1 MSPLRIYSF
10 LNQQYH
16 GPLPVIRRSSNFK
29 VWLQMS
35 VKVGWIFHVWILLGN
50 SSLLGPACLP
60 KHWRL
65 EVVSR
70 TDGYPLS
77 ALTDEKW
84 QSLEVKA
91 FPNLNCLL
99 CSLNKAVIHLKKLWA
114 LTCEKPLTRDKCSVS
129 AIGCSKSPDV
139 WYGSTFL
146 IYIRFLHW
154 HDLFWPKEARCA
166 EVCAFCRKLR
176 SLNFLERNHFINYR
190 KSQFC
195 FAS

>member
-1 MSPLRIYSF
+1 
-10 LNQQYH
+10 
-16 GPLPVIRRSSNFK
+16 
-29 VWLQMS
+29 MS

-65 EVVSR
+65 EVVSQ
-70 TDGYPLS
+70 TDGYPLF

-114 LTCEKPLTRDKCSVS
+114 LTRDKCSVS
-129 AIGCSKSPDV
+129 AIGCSKSPDF
-139 WYGSTFL
+139 WYRSTYL
-146 IYIRFLHW
+146 DYIRFLHW
-154 HDLFWPKEARCA
+154 HDLLFWRKEARCA

-176 SLNFLERNHFINYR
+176 SLNFLERIILLITEKVSFVLPHSCRCIAAPGPWLCIISIFICLYIHTLD
-190 KSQFC
+190 
-195 FAS
+195 

>member
-1 MSPLRIYSF
+1 M
-10 LNQQYH
+10 
-16 GPLPVIRRSSNFK
+16 
-29 VWLQMS
+29 WLQMS
-35 VKVGWIFHVWILLGN
+35 VKVGWIIHVWTLLGN
-50 SSLLGPACLP
+50 SSLLGPACFP

-114 LTCEKPLTRDKCSVS
+114 LTSEKPLTRDKCSVS
-129 AIGCSKSPDV
+129 AIGCSKSPDF
-139 WYGSTFL
+139 WYGSTYL
-146 IYIRFLHW
+146 DYIRFLRW
-154 HDLFWPKEARCA
+154 HDLLFWPKEARCV

-176 SLNFLERNHFINYR
+176 SSNFLEKIILLIKSVLFCLIAADVKLLLALGPWLRIISIFICLYIHTPD
-190 KSQFC
+190 
-195 FAS
+195 